1 MLNEKFKIKNG
12 KRTALFNSIYYSLNF
27 LVIIF
32 SLNNSL
38 FAQSVDSL
46 VAEAIANNPKLKS
59 LQYRIQASEKREESV
74 DNLPAP
80 NLSVEFSQVPIK
92 EINVFDKAISNSIS
106 LSQMFPLGGKLNA
119 MAEVERKNTVVE
131 SDNYQSA
138 KVNLIAQVKM
148 TYYNLWLID
157 RKIDVQRKNILLIQ
171 QIIESVETSYY
182 TNKISQADILSLQ
195 SEIALNETQLV
206 ILENQKE
213 AEIYKL
219 EFLLGRQLDSK
230 NIFTVENINSD
241 SSSLHEQK
249 LDEILIEANPSLKRM
264 TSMIAAEKAMIEAN
278 NKELI
283 PDLMIQGML
292 MRMPRGMILTAS
304 SDLNMLEPGTEI
316 MYSLMFSIN
325 LPFAP
330 WSINKYKAKEEEL
343 AAGIKSIE
351 YEKNDMQREMSA
363 KLNEAVVKYK
373 TAASLTKLYRNK
385 VIPLYT
391 KASESQVSEYQNNK
405 TNVTV
410 VIDSYRMLLM
420 QQMNYFMAQADTQ
433 MSIAEI
439 EMMIGREM
447 DEF

>member
-1 MLNEKFKIKNG
+1 
-12 KRTALFNSIYYSLNF
+12 
-27 LVIIF
+27 
-32 SLNNSL
+32 
-38 FAQSVDSL
+38 
-46 VAEAIANNPKLKS
+46 
-59 LQYRIQASEKREESV
+59 
-74 DNLPAP
+74 
-80 NLSVEFSQVPIK
+80 
-92 EINVFDKAISNSIS
+92 
-106 LSQMFPLGGKLNA
+106 
-119 MAEVERKNTVVE
+119 
-131 SDNYQSA
+131 
-138 KVNLIAQVKM
+138 
-148 TYYNLWLID
+148 
-157 RKIDVQRKNILLIQ
+157 
-171 QIIESVETSYY
+171 
-182 TNKISQADILSLQ
+182 
-195 SEIALNETQLV
+195 
-206 ILENQKE
+206 
-213 AEIYKL
+213 
-219 EFLLGRQLDSK
+219 
-230 NIFTVENINSD
+230 
-241 SSSLHEQK
+241 
-249 LDEILIEANPSLKRM
+249 
-264 TSMIAAEKAMIEAN
+264 
-278 NKELI
+278 
-283 PDLMIQGML
+283 MIQGML